1 MNVQLNE
8 TQQMLKASARE
19 FLSEICPP
27 KKVREMRA
35 MPAGFSPELW
45 KEMGSLGWLGLAFPE
60 SAGGSAMP
68 FLDLCLLIEELGHAC
83 VPSPFLESIA
93 GAGLLLA
100 EAGGTG
106 REELLTAVA
115 AGGKLVVPAFH
126 GIADDEGRRVLPS
139 MQRDGNDYVIDG
151 THLFVPY
158 GGYATHFV
166 CLATVAGQ
174 PDDPMLFLIPAS
186 SPGVTVI
193 RLRSMR
199 DERPSRLELA
209 GVTLAADA
217 LLASGEEVTKLVR
230 RALNR
235 MDAARCFDIV
245 GALSWV
251 LEDTVSYAKD
261 RKQFGQ
267 PIGSFQVLQHY
278 CADMHVMLEGLK
290 MAALHTGWRLSEG
303 LEADREVAVVCAY
316 AHSVVPRFLALAHQ
330 IHGAMGVT
338 IEHDLHLYSTR
349 AFAPG
354 HSLAP
359 LSEYLEAALTV

>member
-1 MNVQLNE
+1 MDMQLNE
-8 TQQMLKASARE
+8 AQQMLKTSARE
-19 FLSEICPP
+19 FLSESCPP

-35 MPAGFSPELW
+35 LPAGFSPDLW

-60 SAGGSAMP
+60 SAGGSEMQ

-83 VPSPFLESIA
+83 VPSPFLDAIA

-100 EAGGTG
+100 EAKDKNSHDVLRKVSTG
-106 REELLTAVA
+106 EA
-115 AGGKLVVPAFH
+115 LVVPAFS
-126 GIADDEGRRVLPS
+126 GLDDAEGRRGLPTV
-139 MQRDGNDYVIDG
+139 QRGATGYVIDG
-151 THLFVPY
+151 THLFVTY
-158 GGYATHFV
+158 GGYATHFL
-166 CLATVAGQ
+166 CLARSADSTEGAF
-174 PDDPMLFLIPAS
+174 LFLVPAV
-186 SPGVTVI
+186 SPGMTVI
-193 RLRSMR
+193 RMTSLR
-199 DERPSRLELA
+199 DERPSQLELA
-209 GVTLAADA
+209 GVTLGDDA
-217 LLASGEEVTKLVR
+217 LMASGETAMKMVR
-230 RALNR
+230 SALNR
-235 MDAARCFDIV
+235 MDAARCFDIA

-290 MAALHTGWRLSEG
+290 MAALHAGWKLSEG
-303 LEADREVAVVCAY
+303 RDADREVAVASAY

-338 IEHDLHLYSTR
+338 IEHDLHMYSTR

-354 HSLAP
+354 RSLAP
-359 LSEYLEAALTV
+359 LSDYLEAALTL